1 MNDLGGTLVN
11 GLAVVS
17 VIKGPPIVLAILSVT
32 KGPLLGLAV
41 VSSQRVPLWVWPSF
55 PTKGGP

>member
-11 GLAVVS
+11 GLAAV
-17 VIKGPPIVLAILSVT
+17 SVT
-32 KGPLLGLAV
+32 KGLSIGLAIVSVTKGLLLGLAV

-55 PTKGGP
+55 LTKGGP